1 MMVKLVAGKQNG
13 FKIKIES
20 KGKNRSGNNV
30 DSFSMNDIGRYL
42 PKAAQYQRVKI

>member
-1 MMVKLVAGKQNG
+1 MGKLVPGKQNG

-30 DSFSMNDIGRYL
+30 DSLSMNDTGRLPKTTRYL
-42 PKAAQYQRVKI
+42 PETN